1 LSATVISLA
10 LFAAILHAGWNAF
23 LRTGSDRLWTVT
35 VMSFSATIAAI
46 PLAIFNPLPAASAWP
61 YVILSASLQVGYS
74 LFLVAAY
81 RYGELGQV
89 YPIVRGSVPL
99 LVTLGGFVLA
109 GERLSWHQSLG
120 VVLAALGIMS
130 LSLGKGRAATTSIL
144 YALATG
150 AIIAA
155 YATVDAI
162 GVRSAGSSGAYTAWV
177 LPIYGV
183 LLPVAFIICRGKLT
197 VDFRSPDALKALGG
211 GVFALIAYGAVVAAF
226 ALGPA
231 GPITAIRET
240 SVVFAVLIGRLF
252 LGETLTP
259 KRIAAC
265 AVVALGAICLGYQG

>member
-1 LSATVISLA
+1 MSATVIGLA
-10 LFAAILHAGWNAF
+10 LFVAILHASWNAF

-35 VMSFSATIAAI
+35 VMSFSATVAAI
-46 PLAIFNPLPAASAWP
+46 PLALFHPLPVPSAWP
-61 YVILSASLQVGYS
+61 YIVLSACLQVGYS

-99 LVTLGGFVLA
+99 LVTLGGFALA
-109 GERLSWHQSLG
+109 GERLSTLQTLG

-155 YATVDAI
+155 YATVDAV

-177 LPIYGV
+177 LLVYGM
-183 LLPVAFIICRGKLT
+183 LLPVTFIICRGKLT
-197 VDFRSPDALKALGG
+197 VDLRSPDALKALGG
-211 GVFALIAYGAVVAAF
+211 GIFALIAYGAVVAAF

-265 AVVALGAICLGYQG
+265 GVVALGAICLGYHG

>member
-1 LSATVISLA
+1 MSAAVIGLA

-35 VMSFSATIAAI
+35 VMSFSATIVAI
-46 PLAIFNPLPAASAWP
+46 PLAIFHSLPAASAWP
-61 YVILSASLQVGYS
+61 YVALSACLQVGYS

-99 LVTLGGFVLA
+99 LVAFGGFVLA
-109 GERLSWHQSLG
+109 GERLSVHQTLG
-120 VVLAALGIMS
+120 VILAALGIMS

-162 GVRSAGSSGAYTAWV
+162 GVRLAGSSGAYTAWV
-177 LPIYGV
+177 LLIYGV
-183 LLPVAFIICRGKLT
+183 LLPVTFIVCRGRLM
-197 VDFRSPDALKALGG
+197 VDFRSSDTLKALGG
-211 GVFALIAYGAVVAAF
+211 GIFALVAYGAVVAAF

-240 SVVFAVLIGRLF
+240 SVVFAALIGRLF

-259 KRIAAC
+259 KRMAAC
-265 AVVALGAICLGYQG
+265 GVVALGAICLGYQG

>member
-1 LSATVISLA
+1 MSATVIGLA
-10 LFAAILHAGWNAF
+10 LFAAILHASWNAF

-35 VMSFSATIAAI
+35 VMGFSATVAAI
-46 PLAIFNPLPAASAWP
+46 PLAIFHPLPAAPAWP
-61 YVILSASLQVGYS
+61 YIVLSACLQVGYS

-99 LVTLGGFVLA
+99 LVAIGGFIVA
-109 GERLSWHQSLG
+109 GERLSTFQTLG
-120 VVLAALGIMS
+120 VVLAAIGIMS

-177 LPIYGV
+177 LLIYGV
-183 LLPVAFIICRGKLT
+183 LLPVTFVIYRGKLT

-211 GVFALIAYGAVVAAF
+211 GIFALIAYGAVVAAF

-265 AVVALGAICLGYQG
+265 GVVALGAISLGYHG

>member
-1 LSATVISLA
+1 MSATVIGLA
-10 LFAAILHAGWNAF
+10 LFAAILHASWNAF

-35 VMSFSATIAAI
+35 VMSFSATVAAV
-46 PLAIFNPLPAASAWP
+46 PLALFHPLPAEPAWP
-61 YVILSASLQVGYS
+61 YIVLSACLQVGYS

-109 GERLSWHQSLG
+109 GERLSPHQTLG
-120 VVLAALGIMS
+120 VILAALGIMS

-177 LPIYGV
+177 LLIYGV
-183 LLPVAFIICRGKLT
+183 LLPVTFIICRGRLT

-211 GVFALIAYGAVVAAF
+211 GIFALIAYGAVVAAF

-240 SVVFAVLIGRLF
+240 SVVFAALIGRLF

-265 AVVALGAICLGYQG
+265 GVVALGAICLGYHG

>member
-1 LSATVISLA
+1 MSATVIGLA
-10 LFAAILHAGWNAF
+10 LFAAMLHASWNAF

-35 VMSFSATIAAI
+35 VMSFSATIAAV
-46 PLAIFNPLPAASAWP
+46 PLAIFHPLPAASAWP
-61 YVILSASLQVGYS
+61 FIVLSACLQVGYS
-74 LFLVAAY
+74 FFLVAAY

-99 LVTLGGFVLA
+99 LVTVGGFVLA
-109 GERLSWHQSLG
+109 GERLSTLQTLG

-130 LSLGKGRAATTSIL
+130 LSLGKGRAATKSIL

-150 AIIAA
+150 VIIAA
-155 YATVDAI
+155 YATVDSI
-162 GVRSAGSSGAYTAWV
+162 GVRSAGNSGAYTAWV
-177 LPIYGV
+177 LLTYGV
-183 LLPVAFIICRGKLT
+183 LLPVTFIICRGKLT
-197 VDFRSPDALKALGG
+197 VDLRSPDALKALGG
-211 GVFALIAYGAVVAAF
+211 GIFALIAYGAVIAAF

-265 AVVALGAICLGYQG
+265 GVVALGAICLGYHG

>member
-1 LSATVISLA
+1 MSATVIGLA
-10 LFAAILHAGWNAF
+10 LFAAILHASWNAF

-35 VMSFSATIAAI
+35 VMSFSATIAAV
-46 PLAIFNPLPAASAWP
+46 PLALFHPLPAASAWP
-61 YVILSASLQVGYS
+61 YIVLSACLQVGYS
-74 LFLVAAY
+74 FFLVAAY

-99 LVTLGGFVLA
+99 LVTVGGFVLA
-109 GERLSWHQSLG
+109 GERLSTLQTLG
-120 VVLAALGIMS
+120 VVLAALGIMG
-130 LSLGKGRAATTSIL
+130 LSLGKGRAATKSIL

-150 AIIAA
+150 VIIAA

-177 LPIYGV
+177 LLTYGV
-183 LLPVAFIICRGKLT
+183 LLPVTFIICRGKLT
-197 VDFRSPDALKALGG
+197 VDLRSPDALKALGG
-211 GVFALIAYGAVVAAF
+211 GIFALIAYGAVIAAF

-265 AVVALGAICLGYQG
+265 GVVALGAICLGYHG